1 MMRFRCP
8 TCQNVL
14 EVAKP
19 TNALLCPACE
29 QWCRIPVPDEFT
41 LEREE
46 SRHAVE
52 TSQEYASP
60 PRLRRDAV
68 TDRPPEEQP
77 YRLRDEAG
85 VEDVQFEVIE
95 DGDEHRPRSRRRRR
109 RRRRSSG
116 IGFDVEYISLPLVL
130 LIILAPGGLIL
141 GILAFFIH
149 PMAGF
154 GCLMMMGGGIWFTL
168 IAAEDGLTQ
177 VLLVMFVPF
186 YAWYYAFTNWERVAV
201 PFLLQC
207 VGGLIFTFSTGMAGK
222 RAADKGWSSAPV
234 PFVRIVS

>member
-1 MMRFRCP
+1 
-8 TCQNVL
+8 
-14 EVAKP
+14 VAKP
-19 TNALLCPACE
+19 THALLCPACE

-46 SRHAVE
+46 IRDVVE
-52 TSQEYASP
+52 ARQDHASP
-60 PRLRRDAV
+60 SRPRRDAV

-77 YRLRDEAG
+77 YRVRDEAG
-85 VEDVQFEVIE
+85 VEDVQFEVVE
-95 DGDEHRPRSRRRRR
+95 HGDERRPRPRRRRR
-109 RRRRSSG
+109 RRRRSPG
-116 IGFDVEYISLPLVL
+116 VGFDVEYVSLPLVL

-168 IAAEDGLTQ
+168 IAAEDGLVQ
-177 VLLVMFVPF
+177 ALLVMFVPF
-186 YAWYYAFTNWERVAV
+186 YSWYYAFVNWDRVAV

-207 VGGLIFTFSTGMAGK
+207 VGGLIFAISTGIAGK
-222 RAADKGWSSAPV
+222 RAADKDWSSAPA
-234 PFVRIVS
+234 PIVRSISEPLAT